1 MMKFLRSFYLTLKEL
16 LARHQASSVVNV
28 REDEPLSRFIFS
40 QRHLSKNPPRVKAE
54 AFMPRKGEVSV
65 FRREGMSESQVWN
78 IGSELENERKR
89 TLHGRGD
96 IIARSAMI
104 IGLQVTP
111 ADPPTR
117 HANIVNWPHDKAK
130 QKLLALQLAEHA
142 ALLTRT

>member
-16 LARHQASSVVNV
+16 LARHQTSSVVDV

-40 QRHLSKNPPRVKAE
+40 RRHLSKNPPRVKAE

-65 FRREGMSESQVWN
+65 FRREGISESQVWN
-78 IGSELENERKR
+78 IGSELENKRTR

-104 IGLQVTP
+104 IGLQVLP
-111 ADPPTR
+111 AEPPIK
-117 HANIVNWPHDKAK
+117 HANIVNWPSDRAK
-130 QKLLALQLAEHA
+130 QKLLALQLAA
-142 ALLTRT
+142 DAVLLTRT